1 MIEQGTQEW
10 HALRIGKA
18 TASRI
23 ADIVRTTKTGVS
35 ATRQRYL
42 GELVAERLTG
52 AKADSFKNSE
62 MDWGNEKEAEARNA
76 YTFLRGAD
84 VEQIA
89 FVDHQTIAMSGASPD
104 GLVGSDGLIEIKCP
118 ATHTHI
124 ATLLSQTI
132 DADYITQMQWQMAC
146 TGRQWC
152 DFVSF
157 DPRMPQDMQ
166 FFCKR
171 VERDDKR
178 IAELELQVGNFLSD
192 VDDTVS
198 ALVAMYRQK
207 EAAE

>member
-1 MIEQGTQEW
+1 MIEQGTPEW

-52 AKADSFKNSE
+52 AKADSFKNAD

-76 YTFLRGAD
+76 YSFLRGAD

-89 FVDHQTIAMSGASPD
+89 FVDHPGIKMSGASPD
-104 GLVGSDGLIEIKCP
+104 GLVGADGLIEIKCP

-171 VERDDKR
+171 VARDSDR
-178 IAELELQVGNFLSD
+178 ILALEAEVIAFLAS
-192 VDDTVS
+192 VDETVS
-198 ALVAMYRQK
+198 KLVAMYRQK